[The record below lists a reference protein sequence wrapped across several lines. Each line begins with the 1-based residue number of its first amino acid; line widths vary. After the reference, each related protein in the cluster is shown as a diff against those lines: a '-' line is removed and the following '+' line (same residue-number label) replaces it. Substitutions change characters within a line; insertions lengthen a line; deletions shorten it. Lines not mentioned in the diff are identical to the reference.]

1 MGIASKYNT
10 FVNPFTFQGD
20 STFDFYPLSE
30 LYSEDPEAT
39 WIIRAIWI
47 NPNTNFGEQPVFTL
61 EDRYVNI
68 PGHMLQ
74 NCKDIINDEEAVQQ
88 INDGKLGFT
97 IYTYKDKKFGKE
109 CYSVTFVDINSEFQ
123 KVPEGIENDLPF
135 K

>member
-10 FVNPFTFQGD
+10 VVNPFTFQSD
-20 STFDFYPLSE
+20 STFEFYPLSE

-47 NPNTNFGEQPVFTL
+47 NPNTNFGEQPVFTI

-74 NCKDIINDEEAVQQ
+74 KCKDIINDEEAVQQ

-97 IYTYKDKKFGKE
+97 IYSYKDKKFGKT
-109 CYSVTFVDINSEFQ
+109 CYSVSFVDIQ
-123 KVPEGIENDLPF
+123 
-135 K
+135 